1 MIFMRNFLLLERRK
15 WTYTADFLDVYFP
28 FRYFKKI
35 GLSMYEHK
43 RKLSESETQFLDQA
57 AKIAVESN
65 TLDPSLYSKYN
76 VKRGLR
82 NADGTGVLVG
92 LTSIGDVHGYIVDE
106 NEKVPVEGRLRY
118 RGIDVE
124 EIVHG
129 CRREKR
135 IGFNEVIYLLLF
147 GNLPDKEQ
155 LELFKGM
162 LESCRDLPDGFTEN
176 MILKAPSPDIMNKLA
191 RAVLASYS
199 YDENPEDL
207 SIKNVLRQCIE
218 LIARFPT
225 MVAYGYQAKRHYYDN
240 QSLFIHNPQPGLGT
254 AENFLY
260 MIRPDSSFTTLEAE
274 TLDLS
279 LILHAEH
286 GGGNNSAFAL
296 HVVSSSDTDTYS
308 AIAAAVGS
316 LKGPKHGGANIKV
329 AQMMDD
335 LKESVKDWKD
345 EQEVAAYLTR
355 LLRKDAF
362 DRKGLI
368 YGMGHAVY
376 TLSDPRAV
384 VLREKASELA
394 KVKSR
399 EDEYNLFRIIEK
411 VSPGVI
417 REEKGITKPISANV
431 DLYSGFVYDMLNIP
445 RELFTP
451 IFAISRIAG
460 WCSHR
465 IEELI
470 SGGRIMRPAYKSV
483 SACRSY
489 ISLDNRV
496 TDGKCRVDSEKTA
509 V

>member
-1 MIFMRNFLLLERRK
+1 
-15 WTYTADFLDVYFP
+15 
-28 FRYFKKI
+28 
-35 GLSMYEHK
+35 MYGNK
-43 RKLSESETQFLDQA
+43 RKLSEFEIQYLDEA
-57 AKIAVESN
+57 SKIALAKN
-65 TLDPSLYSKYN
+65 TINADLYSKYN

-82 NADGTGVLVG
+82 NPDGTGVLVG

-124 EIVHG
+124 DIVEG
-129 CRREKR
+129 CRRENR
-135 IGFNEVIYLLLF
+135 PGFNEVVYLLLF
-147 GNLPDKEQ
+147 GNLPNKEQ
-155 LELFKGM
+155 LEHFDGM
-162 LESCRDLPDGFTEN
+162 LDNCRDLPDGFTEN

-199 YDENPEDL
+199 YDENPEEL

-240 QSLFIHNPQPGLGT
+240 QSLFIHKPQPGLST
-254 AENFLY
+254 AQNFLY
-260 MIRPDSSFTTLEAE
+260 MIRPDSSFTDLEAE
-274 TLDLS
+274 TLDLA

-335 LKESVKDWKD
+335 LKVSVKDWTD
-345 EQEVAAYLTR
+345 EGEITAYLAK
-355 LLRKDAF
+355 LLKREVF

-384 VLREKASELA
+384 ILREKAAELA
-394 KVKSR
+394 KEKSR
-399 EDEYNLFRIIEK
+399 MDEYRLLRAVEK
-411 VSPGVI
+411 LSPKVI
-417 REEKGITKPISANV
+417 LDIKGTNKPISANV
-431 DLYSGFVYDMLNIP
+431 DFYSGFIYDMLNIP

-451 IFAISRIAG
+451 IFAISRISG
-460 WCSHR
+460 WCAHR

-470 SGGRIMRPAYKSV
+470 SGGRIIRPAYKSV
-483 SACRSY
+483 SVRQSY
-489 ISLDNRV
+489 LPMAERLTEGEKAVSAV
-496 TDGKCRVDSEKTA
+496 VQDSSA
-509 V
+509 A